1 MGSGRLG
8 SLGRTTKFSR
18 SVKFA
23 WACWARPIRAVAKGE
38 VGADYLKPALSV
50 ANVPADVEKGGAAL
64 LTLSR

>member
-23 WACWARPIRAVAKGE
+23 
-38 VGADYLKPALSV
+38 VGM
-50 ANVPADVEKGGAAL
+50 GL
-64 LTLSR
+64 LG